1 MIIPPVGGSF
11 RAGHRL
17 DRILAGCP
25 FAPLF
30 EMKWDAMFSA
40 LVAQIQRPMRVHR
53 PGVRSAFPAD
63 DQQIDVGQIARQIQ
77 RAEQW
82 LPADRSEGRR
92 VGKECVSTCR
102 SRWSP
107 YHSNKHNKT
116 TIDAT
121 TNNNYT

>member
-30 EMKWDAMFSA
+30 EMKRDAMFSA
-40 LVAQIQRPMRVHR
+40 WVAQIQRPMRVHR

-77 RAEQW
+77 RAE
-82 LPADRSEGRR
+82 RSEAHTSELQSLMRISYA
-92 VGKECVSTCR
+92 VFCL
-102 SRWSP
+102 
-107 YHSNKHNKT
+107 T
-116 TIDAT
+116 TT
-121 TNNNYT
+121 LS